1 MYRPWAN
8 QPLVV
13 ALRFG
18 IEEGDGRHVNRYTGS
33 IYILHFL
40 AVGVEVAFS
49 LVIYHSHVWK
59 QHGEVEQPVVIV
71 HIQRTKSLR
80 IAFGY

>member
-1 MYRPWAN
+1 MF
-8 QPLVV
+8 V
-13 ALRFG
+13 LRVG
-18 IEEGDGRHVNRYTGS
+18 IEEDDGSHIGGYTGS
-33 IYILHFL
+33 IYILHLL
-40 AVGVEVAFS
+40 AVGVKMTFS
-49 LVIYHSHVWK
+49 LVVYHSYVWK